1 MGRLTFPS
9 RHRRLV
15 VGISLLLLPVSAWGQ
30 SSAAQRATLKGINTV
45 EVVVEAIDPV
55 AEQDGLTRSQLQTD
69 IEERLR
75 QAGITVGPTLTGHLY
90 VNVDTVK
97 GDRGQTYAYN
107 VSVQYVQQVVLA
119 RDPKAPIFAPTW
131 DTGGVGIVAASR
143 LREVRQDVANYVDQ
157 FIKAH
162 LEQNPKPE
170 RPH

>member
-1 MGRLTFPS
+1 MGFLAFLS
-9 RHRRLV
+9 HHRRLV

-30 SSAAQRATLKGINTV
+30 GSAAQGATLRGVNIV
-45 EVVVEAIDPV
+45 EVVIEAIDPV

-69 IEERLR
+69 VEERLR
-75 QAGITVGPTLTGHLY
+75 RAGITVGPTLTGHLY

-97 GDRGQTYAYN
+97 GEHGQAYAYN
-107 VSVQYVQQVVLA
+107 VSVQYVQQVVLP

-131 DTGGVGIVAASR
+131 DTGGVGLISTNR

-162 LEQNPKPE
+162 LEQNPK
-170 RPH
+170 R